1 MLYDSTDVP
10 FKSRSPTP
18 LKPQVPNGTAL
29 QVSQRKSPTSAIS
42 KNVISPSTSHRIS
55 NIHSHNLN
63 SKIEA
68 QISARPHSE
77 LHFLSTREPQLEPQP
92 NACIQITKPPSIE
105 QNLGS
110 NMAVI
115 IPHASDIIKTEEYVV
130 WEDAAEGRAIVSGK
144 KRKRLE
150 AFDDDDFPVGGS
162 DQREKADAAFRSLQG
177 YMQEIF
183 EAECQIG
190 SNLSTTNEFFILTI
204 DDIPTLTSAV
214 HSKVEPLLSKI
225 ISFGKFSQIPIDDL
239 IRLQRLSEGSLKAAE
254 TIDVKIEENW
264 EENDV
269 DIWLQSVSIAESG
282 LKSART
288 LLRLMTAGREEKQ
301 LYSEEIIQAS
311 LNTFKNAMDS
321 YVIPIVELRPF
332 GPTAKLF
339 KLLSTQK
346 KPLITTLFLCRRL
359 LSLIKDLVASIELS
373 ETVINTLEFTVS
385 QLIFVENG
393 HSEKESVLGVQK
405 FDSLRVVAMDALAQ
419 IFSSYPSQR
428 RGIFDEIL
436 TSLEKLPVTKQSA
449 RQFKLIEGG
458 SIQLVSALIMR
469 LIQTSASK
477 SDDAKEK
484 RRVKN
489 LDVLNG
495 NSNDHDVDLGLEGP
509 NEMATLYSTSLV
521 VDTERQAIKQHDTAV
536 QELKDVVLP
545 LMDVAK
551 TSASYVVGFIVDR
564 AMKSTKTGDQPY
576 RNLLDLFVQDFI
588 TCLNSADWPAAELLL
603 RVFLVAMVKLAE
615 GEKTAAPAKN
625 MALDVLAEMGAAISQ
640 LNSHLQRPV
649 GTLEGADADTE
660 LSRHLLRL
668 AESSSEGK
676 LRAEDL
682 IAWNGPYRATIEFLE
697 VEDHRTDDHALQSA
711 IGYHVA
717 EWGSQICDSF
727 ENINDNYSDHGQIEE
742 EFGRLA
748 YRLRKMITDKDWLS
762 TEYTLKSLGRGYA
775 RLAYNLTLMNS
786 KFCNSFERIFKI
798 ILDCMRSEQA
808 TVRSKSLKSV
818 NQVLET
824 DPSILDRFRGV
835 MRLIMDCSSDS
846 SVQVRDSALG
856 LIGKCIGLRPVLE
869 EELMAGILQRVSDT
883 GIGVRKRAIKLLK
896 DIYLRNEKKDIRSAI
911 ADALLHRVTDLD
923 EGIQELA
930 RQTIEEVWMQPFYL
944 PVSVTEDLSVPYR
957 LAIADHVSMMVKT
970 IQRRNEV
977 SVVLDKVLQSM
988 LSNESR
994 HSAANFRVC
1003 KTLVAAMF
1011 DTIIDNSGS
1020 GVDEARDALQL
1031 LMIFAKANAKLF
1043 TADQIQLLPPYI
1055 ADLQKE
1061 DDLAKFR
1068 SVVVIFR
1075 HVFPQL
1081 SKVHSRFLENVRI
1094 TLLQAM
1100 SRMNR
1105 TLLDDVVACLWII
1118 STVDENFENL
1128 TKVACSSLKRCATFS
1143 KSNALLDP
1151 KIKANNTRIL
1161 TKLLMISGMCGK
1173 HWDLDNHPTEFKE
1186 KFPEW
1191 KGNSVSKLMVDTF
1204 VPFAAPHHPLEVR
1217 KAALDAIGMVC
1228 QSRPKN
1234 YSSASI
1240 YTTFQFVF
1248 EERIP
1253 VLEAMIMRSFRDFLL
1268 MEEKRSDPGT
1278 TNTTVGVTDT
1288 PATLGVMG
1296 GSQNDGVAADI
1307 AQKFLKDIARIALA
1321 TQDDHA
1327 YLATE
1332 ILTSINRQ
1340 GMNHPKE
1347 CGPALVALETSQNAS
1362 IADLAFREH
1371 RALHEKYETILE
1383 KEYMRAVQFAYTYQ
1397 RDIVKDTHGAKVNPY
1412 TPKLYLLMEV
1422 LKISKVKSRKRFF
1435 ETLCARM
1442 DFDPVKLDMS
1452 QVPPVHVDFSRFIV
1466 ENIAFFEYQ
1475 SVDEILV
1482 AITAMEKIVTG
1493 TGSAVAHAIET
1504 EIFQVRIDNISQQMA
1519 IDGEVFAS
1527 NCERAVSPTRLRQLT
1542 AAAMILCSI
1551 WETRTFLRRAYGL
1564 MNGKRENKS
1573 KVSAKD
1579 LNKVPVKVPGATGD
1593 KFWDEIN
1600 KIMSSLSS
1608 LEAMMDQCK
1617 TFVELLTVDKDF
1629 KIAAE
1634 GEDDITRPRNT
1645 TPSDEG
1651 ESTSGPPSGSGKGG
1665 KRKAPSTPSKRRKH
1679 VSTPGSGLR
1688 GRQKKMK
1695 RGSVDGDEDGN
1706 EDWEGD

>member
-1 MLYDSTDVP
+1 M
-10 FKSRSPTP
+10 
-18 LKPQVPNGTAL
+18 
-29 QVSQRKSPTSAIS
+29 AI
-42 KNVISPSTSHRIS
+42 ILPR
-55 NIHSHNLN
+55 
-63 SKIEA
+63 
-68 QISARPHSE
+68 
-77 LHFLSTREPQLEPQP
+77 
-92 NACIQITKPPSIE
+92 
-105 QNLGS
+105 
-110 NMAVI
+110 
-115 IPHASDIIKTEEYVV
+115 ASDVIKAEEYTACNDV
-130 WEDAAEGRAIVSGK
+130 AEGGIVVSGK
-144 KRKRLE
+144 KRKRSD
-150 AFDDDDFPVGGS
+150 AFDDDDFPGGSS
-162 DQREKADAAFRSLQG
+162 DQREKADAAFRNLQE
-177 YMQEIF
+177 YMQDIF
-183 EAECQIG
+183 EAECQID
-190 SNLSTTNEFFILTI
+190 SNLSATNEFFTLTM
-204 DDIPTLTSAV
+204 DDIPTLTAAV
-214 HSKVEPLLSKI
+214 HSKMEPLLSKI
-225 ISFGKFSQIPIDDL
+225 ISFGKFSQVPVDDL
-239 IRLQRLSEGSLKAAE
+239 IRLQKLSEDSLKVAE
-254 TIDVKIEENW
+254 SIDIKIEESW
-264 EENDV
+264 EESDV
-269 DIWLQSVSIAESG
+269 DTWLQSLSHAEAG

-301 LYSEEIIQAS
+301 LYSEEIIQGS
-311 LNTFKNAMDS
+311 LNAFKNVMDS
-321 YVIPIVELRPF
+321 CIIPIVELRPS
-332 GPTAKLF
+332 GSTGKLF
-339 KLLSTQK
+339 KLLSAQK
-346 KPLITTLFLCRRL
+346 KPLICMLFLSRRL

-419 IFSSYPSQR
+419 IFSSYPTQR

-469 LIQTSASK
+469 LIQTSANK

-484 RRVKN
+484 RRGKA
-489 LDVLNG
+489 LEVLNG
-495 NSNDHDVDLGLEGP
+495 NINEDGGDVGP
-509 NEMATLYSTSLV
+509 EESSGEATSHSGGSTY
-521 VDTERQAIKQHDTAV
+521 DTERRATQQHATVV
-536 QELKDVVLP
+536 QELREVVLP
-545 LMDVAK
+545 LMDIAK
-551 TSASYVVGFIVDR
+551 TNASYVVGFIVDR

-603 RVFLVAMVKLAE
+603 RVFLITMVKLAE

-640 LNSHLQRPV
+640 LNSHLQKPA
-649 GTLEGADADTE
+649 GTLDGSDAETE
-660 LSRHLLRL
+660 LSRHLLLL

-682 IAWNGPYRATIEFLE
+682 VSWTGPYRSTLEFLE
-697 VEDHRTDDHALQSA
+697 VENHRTDDHALQSA
-711 IGYHVA
+711 IGYHMA
-717 EWGSQICDSF
+717 EWGSQIYDAY
-727 ENINDNYSDHGQIEE
+727 ENMNDDYSDHGLTEE
-742 EFGRLA
+742 EYGRLA
-748 YRLRKMITDKDWLS
+748 YRLRKMMTNKEWFA

-798 ILDCMRSEQA
+798 LLDCMRSEQA

-835 MRLIMDCSSDS
+835 MRVIMDCSSDS

-856 LIGKCIGLRPVLE
+856 LIGKCIGLRPALE
-869 EELMAGILQRVSDT
+869 EELIPGILQRVSDT

-923 EGIQELA
+923 EGVQELA

-944 PVSVTEDLSVPYR
+944 PVSAVDDFPVPYR

-988 LSNESR
+988 LSNDSK
-994 HSAANFRVC
+994 HAAANFRVC

-1011 DTIIDNSGS
+1011 DTIIDDSGS
-1020 GVDEARDALQL
+1020 GADEARDALQL

-1081 SKVHSRFLENVRI
+1081 SKVHSKFLENVRV

-1128 TKVACSSLKRCATFS
+1128 TKVASSSVRRCANFFKTNLQ
-1143 KSNALLDP
+1143 SNP
-1151 KIKANNTRIL
+1151 KNDANSIRVL

-1173 HWDLDNHPTEFKE
+1173 HWDLDDNPAEFKE
-1186 KFPEW
+1186 KFPDW

-1204 VPFAAPHHPLEVR
+1204 VPFAAPHQPLEVR

-1234 YSSASI
+1234 FSSANI
-1240 YTTFQFVF
+1240 YTTFRLVF
-1248 EERIP
+1248 EEHIP
-1253 VLEAMIMRSFRDFLL
+1253 VLEAMIMRSFKDFLL

-1278 TNTTVGVTDT
+1278 TNTIIGVATDT

-1307 AQKFLKDIARIALA
+1307 AQKFLKDITRIALA

-1327 YLATE
+1327 FLATE

-1347 CGPALVALETSQNAS
+1347 CGPALVALETSQNTS
-1362 IADLAFREH
+1362 IAELAFREH

-1383 KEYMRAVQFAYTYQ
+1383 KEYMRAVQFAYNYQ
-1397 RDIVKDTHGAKVNPY
+1397 RDIVKDTHGAKTNPY
-1412 TPKLYLLMEV
+1412 TAKLYLLMEV
-1422 LKISKVKSRKRFF
+1422 LKISKVRTRKRFF
-1435 ETLCARM
+1435 ETLCTRI
-1442 DFDPVKLDMS
+1442 DFDPAKLDTS
-1452 QVPPVHVDFSRFIV
+1452 QALPAHVDFSRFVV
-1466 ENIAFFEYQ
+1466 ENMAFFEYQ
-1475 SVDEILV
+1475 SIDELLV
-1482 AITAMEKIVTG
+1482 AITAIEKIVAS

-1504 EIFQVRIDNISQQMA
+1504 EIFQVRIDNMSEQITTN
-1519 IDGEVFAS
+1519 GEATLS
-1527 NCERAVSPTRLRQLT
+1527 NDEGAVNPSRLRQLT
-1542 AAAMILCSI
+1542 AATMILCSV
-1551 WETRTFLRRAYGL
+1551 WETRTYLRRAYGL
-1564 MNGKRENKS
+1564 MSGKRDNKS

-1579 LNKVPVKVPGATGD
+1579 LNKAPVKAPGVTGD
-1593 KFWDEIN
+1593 KFWEEIN
-1600 KIMSSLSS
+1600 KIMSALSS
-1608 LEAMMDQCK
+1608 PEAMRDQCK

-1634 GEDDITRPRNT
+1634 GEDDITRARNI
-1645 TPSDEG
+1645 TPSDEDG
-1651 ESTSGPPSGSGKGG
+1651 ESTPGPPSSGGKGG
-1665 KRKAPSTPSKRRKH
+1665 KRKALGTPAKKRKSGSTPN
-1679 VSTPGSGLR
+1679 SGPR
-1688 GRQKKMK
+1688 GRQKKVK
-1695 RGSVDGDEDGN
+1695 RGSVDSDEDANG
-1706 EDWEGD
+1706 DWD